1 MVSFMGDANKNL
13 SSGRIIVIAILIL
26 IPFFAYF
33 LYTTYNKV
41 NPTIGG
47 LTFFYWY
54 QTLWLGISGILYAIA
69 AYLWDK
75 R

>member
-1 MVSFMGDANKNL
+1 MVSVMEEANKKL
-13 SSGRIIVIAILIL
+13 SSGRIIAIAILIL
-26 IPFFAYF
+26 IPFFVYF
-33 LYTTYNKV
+33 LYPTYNKV
-41 NPTIGG
+41 NPTIDG

-54 QTLWLGISGILYAIA
+54 QTLWLVISGIMYAIA